1 MTDFS
6 KLNDRIVRQAF
17 DASKII
23 LSEAQKQ
30 KLFQNKIDRAQDMLT
45 GRDIVKSLDQHNRVV
60 QVNLFKVVVDRKR
73 GPALHYKQ
81 MQTGGLPDEI
91 QAVTGKYKW
100 QHSKAHSNQ

>member
-30 KLFQNKIDRAQDMLT
+30 KLFQNKIDRAQEMLA
-45 GRDIVKSLDQHNRVV
+45 GRNIVKSLNAHNRIEDWHLKNNVV
-60 QVNLFKVVVDRKR
+60 KCVMWER
-73 GPALHYKQ
+73 GPR
-81 MQTGGLPDEI
+81 
-91 QAVTGKYKW
+91 
-100 QHSKAHSNQ
+100 